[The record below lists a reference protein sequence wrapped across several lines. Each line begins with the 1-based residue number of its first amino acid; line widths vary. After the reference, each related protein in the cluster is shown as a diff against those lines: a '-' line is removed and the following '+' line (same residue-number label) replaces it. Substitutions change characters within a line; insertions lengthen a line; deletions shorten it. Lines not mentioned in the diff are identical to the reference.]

1 MYSDEL
7 SSLSVQYSDLSQREL
22 RTIGNRSPGRTYRNL
37 YNISQLDPFSKNLYV
52 YVMKYVHLI
61 SHQKRKEVFNKYMT
75 LDTMADS
82 NNNMD
87 HFLKDIKRSSSV
99 QHKKSFFDYKLSKKN
114 KKCSQSDM
122 LKRKK
127 KNKSSSA
134 RLHGTYK

>member
-1 MYSDEL
+1 
-7 SSLSVQYSDLSQREL
+7 
-22 RTIGNRSPGRTYRNL
+22 
-37 YNISQLDPFSKNLYV
+37 
-52 YVMKYVHLI
+52 MKYVHLI

-134 RLHGTYK
+134 RLHGTYKVS